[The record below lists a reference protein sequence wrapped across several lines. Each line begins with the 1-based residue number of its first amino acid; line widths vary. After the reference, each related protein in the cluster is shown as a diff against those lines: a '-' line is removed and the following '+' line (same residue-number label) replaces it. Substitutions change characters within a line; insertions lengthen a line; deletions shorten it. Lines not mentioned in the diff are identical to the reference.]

1 MEILFYQIE
10 IVVPYQPTFPLT
22 QLDQE
27 SAYNT
32 NVFILNSPYILQIY
46 DSPFGER
53 EYKNETKIEQ
63 AIVPIRIPK
72 DDFID
77 MPPFSP
83 LSCRQPLS
91 ARSIGTPFATTKEYH
106 VITPSFEILN
116 SALIFERNKPEHEE
130 KKDDDNNPP
139 VDIPQPSIEDLVNGN
154 AQAAGEEVEQT
165 PEMLYDA
172 LFESVIYSTNV
183 YIYII
188 LFLYIILFFV
198 CLFVY
203 LFIY

>member
-1 MEILFYQIE
+1 
-10 IVVPYQPTFPLT
+10 
-22 QLDQE
+22 
-27 SAYNT
+27 
-32 NVFILNSPYILQIY
+32 
-46 DSPFGER
+46 
-53 EYKNETKIEQ
+53 
-63 AIVPIRIPK
+63 
-72 DDFID
+72 

-183 YIYII
+183 YIYIYYSFFI
-188 LFLYIILFFV
+188 YII
-198 CLFVY
+198 
-203 LFIY
+203 